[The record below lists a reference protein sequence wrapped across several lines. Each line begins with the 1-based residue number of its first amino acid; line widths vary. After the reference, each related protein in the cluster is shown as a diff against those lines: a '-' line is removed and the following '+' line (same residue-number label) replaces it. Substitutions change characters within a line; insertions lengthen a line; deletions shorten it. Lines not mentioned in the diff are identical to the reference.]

1 LFVEKGIEMSRP
13 RRWEL
18 EALDPADPAGTT
30 LRKVFVDQGTVEF
43 ITKNNLYARFN
54 RLLCAKDVL
63 LNPSRVFQG
72 WNRNEFDDGLCY
84 VGRPSDHPK
93 DGITLPPRPG
103 QCFFAF
109 VLPSGKMEEWRWED
123 FSLDNEADFEREFGA
138 NWRCLWPPTGKK

>member
-1 LFVEKGIEMSRP
+1 MGKP

-18 EALDPADPAGTT
+18 DAIDPSDPVGET
-30 LRKVFVDQGTVEF
+30 LRTVFVDQGTIEF
-43 ITKNNLYARFN
+43 LTRGILSPRFY
-54 RLLCAKDVL
+54 RLQCAKDVL
-63 LNPSRVFQG
+63 LNPERVFQG
-72 WNRNEFDDGLCY
+72 WNRLEYDDGMCY
-84 VGRPSDHPK
+84 VGCPNDRPK

-123 FSLDNEADFEREFGA
+123 FDLENEDDFKREFGA